1 MFRKRAKKIFPPGTF
16 IPTPARVAAIVQLCL
31 AFTLLAWQ
39 GSLPFM
45 GELFATKSR
54 LLVYQH
60 IIGNKMGK
68 KLESHAKRFAA
79 LPKKAQEQI
88 LRDYDILQRQLDTP
102 LLTKIQRAVKGL
114 WNLPILEKAWI
125 VFAVLIPILLL
136 KRVEGSL
143 QIVWILPLLTL
154 AYAIENRWQSLP
166 PSPTAEQRLFP
177 SEAVILQDYVGE
189 PLKPSISEQQKQL
202 LQGWEN
208 YLVREWAKETPAADP
223 QHFRQ
228 QVESGD
234 FAFNLARLEAIKNER
249 ASRTR
254 KQEPI
259 SLLALYLFW
268 NLSFALIVHKA
279 LKQELKCHQ
288 QPGC

>member
-1 MFRKRAKKIFPPGTF
+1 MFRKRAKKSFPPGTF

-60 IIGNKMGK
+60 VLGK
-68 KLESHAKRFAA
+68 KLESHAERFAA
-79 LPKKAQEQI
+79 LPERTREKI

-102 LLTKIQRAVKGL
+102 LLTKIQRALKGL
-114 WNLPILEKAWI
+114 WDLPILEKAWI
-125 VFAVLIPILLL
+125 AFAVLIPILLL
-136 KRVEGSL
+136 KRVEGSH

-154 AYAIENRWQSLP
+154 AYAIENHWQGLP
-166 PSPTAEQRLFP
+166 VSPTAEQRLFP

-208 YLVREWAKETPAADP
+208 YLVREWAREAPAEDP

-228 QVESGD
+228 QVERGD
-234 FAFNLARLEAIKNER
+234 FAFNLARLDAIKNQR

-268 NLSFALIVHKA
+268 NLSFALIVHKT
-279 LKQELKCHQ
+279 LKQELKCQQ